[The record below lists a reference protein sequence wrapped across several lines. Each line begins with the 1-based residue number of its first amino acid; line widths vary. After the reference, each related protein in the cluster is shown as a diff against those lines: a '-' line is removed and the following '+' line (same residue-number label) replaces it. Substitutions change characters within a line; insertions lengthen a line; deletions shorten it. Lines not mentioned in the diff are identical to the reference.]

1 MAPASAAPVITI
13 TFGRHAQSEGNQRAH
28 RYVRARPVVD
38 AQRGTAGV
46 QNMRRTDGDIA
57 RGAQHIPGR
66 YTPPSRPSHTQ
77 AGVAAMASLVPCAL
91 HRIA

>member
-57 RGAQHIPGR
+57 VALNTFRADTLPPVALAIP
-66 YTPPSRPSHTQ
+66 RP
-77 AGVAAMASLVPCAL
+77 V
-91 HRIA
+91 